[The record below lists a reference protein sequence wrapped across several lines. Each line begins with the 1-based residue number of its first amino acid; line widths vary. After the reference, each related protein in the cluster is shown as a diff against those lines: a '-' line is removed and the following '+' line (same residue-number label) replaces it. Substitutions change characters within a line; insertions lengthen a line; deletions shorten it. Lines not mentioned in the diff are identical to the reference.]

1 MACDL
6 SEDHKLLLA
15 RLEAEVRAA
24 DPAAFSPEGWASIAV
39 LFALRGS
46 CSDADDFTDIVWADL
61 GYHVVRKVE

>member
-46 CSDADDFTDIVWADL
+46 CSDADDFTDRLADL